1 MEPQTANSR
10 RRAMVLGSAALIALS
25 SLISISPYGTGFML
39 SVGAVAL
46 PVLAFLMRRLP
57 IVPTAL
63 LGGAGVVLVRTA
75 SFMAGGDTFPAAV
88 AGAWPEFFFYVAWG
102 VLLWLHTRRV
112 PLQPFRLLAV
122 LPLAAIDFAANMVEL
137 PLRIGLAAFT
147 PQHLWQP
154 ALAAVCRTAMSALA
168 MWLLERYGLL
178 VMRRQDALR
187 YRRLLLMTSMLD
199 SELFWMQKSSA
210 GIEATMADAY
220 GLYQALAESRE
231 CRPHAARAMKIA
243 TDIHEVKK
251 EYMLITRGIG
261 DALKNS
267 SYAGG
272 SKSGGYPGNSRWDT
286 GVSADSM
293 SFSEI
298 CAILKNSL
306 DADITV
312 DIGRDFAT
320 RHHYA
325 VMSVLHNLLANAVE
339 AAGEGRAVIHL
350 AQRQS
355 GTDFIVTVADQS
367 GGIDGE
373 YLEEIFLPGFSSKM
387 DGSTG
392 EVNRGLGLCIVKGMV
407 EEKFGGRVGVATGGG
422 GTTFTLTVPASAWE
436 EAP

>member
-75 SFMAGGDTFPAAV
+75 TFMAGGDTFLAAV
-88 AGAWPEFFFYVAWG
+88 AAAWPEFFFYVAWG
-102 VLLWLHTRRV
+102 GLLWLYTRKV

-261 DALKNS
+261 DALKNTTH
-267 SYAGG
+267 
-272 SKSGGYPGNSRWDT
+272 K
-286 GVSADSM
+286 DSM
-293 SFSEI
+293 AFSEI

-312 DIGRDFAT
+312 AVGRDFAT

-339 AAGEGRAVIHL
+339 AAAPGRAVIHL

-407 EEKFGGRVGVATGGG
+407 EEKFGGTVGVATGGG

-436 EAP
+436 GEP